1 VVVLLHHVLADGLG
15 GLNVLAALVDPG
27 APPANV
33 TFPTA
38 RPALSSLALEAWL
51 TRLRGMRQGDDVA
64 VAAPVDVCRRRVSAG
79 ARHLARSHSGVLV
92 VGSRGHGGFVGML
105 LGSVSQHVAS
115 HASCTVVV
123 VRDQQT
129 ALEQGGIVLAADEP
143 AI

>member
-1 VVVLLHHVLADGLG
+1 VLHQVLADGLG

-64 VAAPVDVCRRRVSAG
+64 VAAPVEVSAG

>member
-1 VVVLLHHVLADGLG
+1 
-15 GLNVLAALVDPG
+15 
-27 APPANV
+27 
-33 TFPTA
+33 
-38 RPALSSLALEAWL
+38 
-51 TRLRGMRQGDDVA
+51 
-64 VAAPVDVCRRRVSAG
+64 
-79 ARHLARSHSGVLV
+79 
-92 VGSRGHGGFVGML
+92 ML